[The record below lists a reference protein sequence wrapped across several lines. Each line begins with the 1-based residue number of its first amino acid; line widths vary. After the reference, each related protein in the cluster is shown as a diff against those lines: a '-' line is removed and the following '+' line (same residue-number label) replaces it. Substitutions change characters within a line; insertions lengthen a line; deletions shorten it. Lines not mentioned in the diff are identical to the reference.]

1 VQKNGKIILLGSV
14 LVVAVASVVCLRP
27 DSTAKV
33 KKPKLAQTV
42 QTSSSHLGPGE
53 ERILATLSGE
63 SLEQSIRLLIDDR
76 EQYSF
81 PFAGRSRIGP
91 DVQEDLDQMLST
103 RRLWKALQEIKELP
117 QSQGDAKCESLFM
130 RGFQIHTNVC
140 RAIIKMATHPD
151 SFTNHESVLG
161 PKMGMAA
168 AMFIA
173 ADTARLHLVRRQFAM
188 LDHWRTEIEPLA
200 KQPDR
205 RFVRGYRPALDDHV
219 VTPDLRLQVNVLRL
233 AALRSGN
240 ARMLNEVDEACAIVQ
255 MNTNTFCIPP
265 WNAEIT
271 YFELASE
278 RAPNTYKDL
287 SKYTFYDWSDKMELN
302 HESFLGTIISAVPPA
317 TNDEMTFIKK
327 LESIVFKRTT
337 PP

>member
-1 VQKNGKIILLGSV
+1 MIFLRAKN
-14 LVVAVASVVCLRP
+14 
-27 DSTAKV
+27 TAKAR
-33 KKPKLAQTV
+33 KPRLAQPTH
-42 QTSSSHLGPGE
+42 TLSSHLGPGE

-76 EQYSF
+76 EQYFF
-81 PFAGRSRIGP
+81 PFAGRSSIGP
-91 DVQEDLDQMLST
+91 DVQQDLDQMLST

-168 AMFIA
+168 AMFMA
-173 ADTARLHLVRRQFAM
+173 ADTARLHLVERQFAV

-200 KQPDR
+200 EQPDR

-240 ARMLNEVDEACAIVQ
+240 AQMLNEVDEACALVQ
-255 MNTNTFCIPP
+255 MKTNTFWIPP
-265 WNAEIT
+265 WNAEIR
-271 YFELASE
+271 YFELPSE
-278 RAPNTYKDL
+278 RAQNTYKDL
-287 SKYTFYDWSDKMELN
+287 TKYTFYDWSDKMKLN
-302 HESFLGTIISAVPPA
+302 HESFLGVISPTVPPA
-317 TNDEMTFIKK
+317 TNDEMAFVKK
-327 LESIVFKRTT
+327 LESIVFKGKT